1 MKKWTTPLVTGVEV
15 QLHSNIRHRHHSAHL
30 GRLWQIQG
38 ERRVAARNVGN
49 SGAIARTCPVSESLS
64 KAGRVE
70 KVKKKARNRRLLH
83 ICRRDQTTF
92 LPHLVLG
99 GVVGVNVARVVDG
112 KVQLKD
118 TVVSDRVVVRFDH
131 LAQRAEGV
139 ALVPEPV
146 VNLSSRRTME

>member
-1 MKKWTTPLVTGVEV
+1 
-15 QLHSNIRHRHHSAHL
+15 
-30 GRLWQIQG
+30 
-38 ERRVAARNVGN
+38 
-49 SGAIARTCPVSESLS
+49 
-64 KAGRVE
+64 
-70 KVKKKARNRRLLH
+70 
-83 ICRRDQTTF
+83 
-92 LPHLVLG
+92 
-99 GVVGVNVARVVDG
+99 VNVARVVDG